1 MVYGQQLHSFE
12 TMGAR
17 ASSQRALTT
26 MKAFRR
32 NFLAVLTFGLC
43 VATAQAAPSVYP
55 TGVTV
60 YDPAKAYNTYVA
72 YGAPDG
78 KSHLIDMNGN
88 EVHTWPYLG
97 FPTEILDP
105 KVTGGKKG
113 HVLVQLS
120 AIDQSEQAF
129 NGIFNNKT
137 IGELDWDGK
146 VVWQWGEQAPGGAAR
161 QNHDWYRLANGNTLV
176 VTTLHHVIAAFS
188 DKPIADQAIHEVT
201 PAGDIVW
208 TWIVSDHINEF
219 GLSAEGL
226 DLLRKA
232 LANGFEGH
240 GFLTIND
247 MEVIGPNKWAK
258 AGDDRF
264 NPDNIVVDSREAS
277 FIAII
282 DKKTGTIVWR
292 LGPDYPTT
300 RPPPPR
306 PGFSAQIAPL
316 RPVFSDTVPRPVD
329 QTSGQHDAHIIPE
342 GLPGAGNM
350 LVFDNEG
357 PAGFPPA
364 RLSVQLGSRVLEID
378 PIKNEI
384 VWQYTALD
392 SQQPNWGFY
401 SSFISSARRL
411 PNGNTLIDE
420 GMTGRIFQVT
430 PKGEIAWEYVNPHF
444 APTELRGGRTAQSNW
459 VYRAQ
464 PVPYD
469 WVPAGT
475 PHSEKAVTPPSLADF
490 HLPVTT

>member
-1 MVYGQQLHSFE
+1 
-12 TMGAR
+12 
-17 ASSQRALTT
+17 
-26 MKAFRR
+26 
-32 NFLAVLTFGLC
+32 
-43 VATAQAAPSVYP
+43 
-55 TGVTV
+55 
-60 YDPAKAYNTYVA
+60 
-72 YGAPDG
+72 
-78 KSHLIDMNGN
+78 
-88 EVHTWPYLG
+88 
-97 FPTEILDP
+97 
-105 KVTGGKKG
+105 
-113 HVLVQLS
+113 
-120 AIDQSEQAF
+120 
-129 NGIFNNKT
+129 
-137 IGELDWDGK
+137 
-146 VVWQWGEQAPGGAAR
+146 
-161 QNHDWYRLANGNTLV
+161 
-176 VTTLHHVIAAFS
+176 
-188 DKPIADQAIHEVT
+188 
-201 PAGDIVW
+201 
-208 TWIVSDHINEF
+208 
-219 GLSAEGL
+219 
-226 DLLRKA
+226 
-232 LANGFEGH
+232 
-240 GFLTIND
+240 
-247 MEVIGPNKWAK
+247 
-258 AGDDRF
+258 
-264 NPDNIVVDSREAS
+264 
-277 FIAII
+277 
-282 DKKTGTIVWR
+282 
-292 LGPDYPTT
+292 
-300 RPPPPR
+300 
-306 PGFSAQIAPL
+306 
-316 RPVFSDTVPRPVD
+316 VD

-490 HLPVTT
+490 HLPVTK